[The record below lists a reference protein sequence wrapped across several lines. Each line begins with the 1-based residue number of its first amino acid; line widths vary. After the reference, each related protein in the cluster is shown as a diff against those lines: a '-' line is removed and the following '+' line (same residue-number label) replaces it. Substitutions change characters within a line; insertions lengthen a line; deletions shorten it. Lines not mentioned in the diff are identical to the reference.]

1 MIHIETLPNSQYH
14 KRIVFDIDDT
24 ISFTTSRDWENATPN
39 QPLITKINKLFY
51 DGWEIYLVT
60 ARGNISCK
68 SREEA
73 FEKYGDILIKW
84 LKQHGVKYHV
94 LSFQKELATYYVD
107 DKGITPE
114 DFLNLN
120 IKTIKKGW
128 SGATI
133 ELRDDKI
140 YKTHPNSKDVAK
152 WYNIAKN
159 YISVPKVHSLIGD
172 TLCLEYI
179 NNNSDWKVEDIGEV
193 IKTFKSM
200 PDFSADSS
208 FKNYVDRVD
217 FRHVNNVNNSQWD
230 LLPTWVYIKQ
240 VLSCS
245 MFSQQTESYM
255 EFISDPGFNTFC
267 HGDFSIDNILCNN
280 GKIYMIDPIY
290 EPDNKTWNSWLL
302 DASKLLMSLKKNGMD
317 YQYNDFRNRFA
328 KSLFTFIHTQPH
340 TDALIVLDVL
350 EILQWIRILKYAPSY
365 NEKESIFKNIK
376 LLEESIQ
383 NIFKNG
389 N

>member
-1 MIHIETLPNSQYH
+1 MIHIETPPNSQYH

-39 QPLITKINKLFY
+39 LPLITKINKLFY

-68 SREEA
+68 TRTEA

-84 LKQHGVKYHV
+84 LKEHNVKYHV

-128 SGATI
+128 SGAVI

-140 YKTHPNSKDVAK
+140 YKTHSNSKDVAK

-159 YISVPKVHSLIGD
+159 YINVPKVHSLIGD

-179 NNNSDWKVEDIGEV
+179 DNNSEWKVEDLVEV
-193 IKTFKSM
+193 IKTLKSM
-200 PDFSADSS
+200 PDFANNSK
-208 FKNYVDRVD
+208 FINYVERVD
-217 FRHVNNVNNSQWD
+217 LRHVNHVNNSEWNI
-230 LLPTWVYIKQ
+230 LPTWKYIKE
-240 VLSCS
+240 VLACR
-245 MFSQQTESYM
+245 MFSRQDMTFM
-255 EFISDPGFNTFC
+255 EFISDDVFKTFC
-267 HGDFSIDNILCNN
+267 HGDFSVDNILCND

-290 EPDNKTWNSWLL
+290 EIDSKTWNSWLL
-302 DASKLLMSLKKNGMD
+302 DASKLLMSLNKNGMI
-317 YQYNDFRNRFA
+317 YQYNDFRIKFA
-328 KSLFTFIHTQPH
+328 KHITNISN
-340 TDALIVLDVL
+340 TDALIILDLL
-350 EILQWIRILKYAPSY
+350 EVMQWIRILKYAPSY
-365 NEKESIFKNIK
+365 NEKQQIIESMKITEQK
-376 LLEESIQ
+376 IQ
-383 NIFKNG
+383 KSFENG
-389 N
+389 K